1 MKRKIFLI
9 FVFIL
14 VIIQFIRPKLN
25 NKDDYDL
32 AYFIEETNL
41 NKHLFVIMKN
51 SCFDCHSNKTN
62 YPWYSHISPVSMW
75 IQNHINE
82 GKKHL
87 NFSKWDKYSLK
98 KKEHK
103 LEELIEEIQDGE
115 MPLKSYKLIHTSS
128 RLDNK
133 QKDSILNWAMKT
145 KIIYQDLLSEN
156 KNKH

>member
-1 MKRKIFLI
+1 MKRKILLV

-14 VIIQFIRPKLN
+14 VVIQFIRPKQN

-32 AYFIEETNL
+32 AYFIEETSL
-41 NKHLFVIMKN
+41 NKHLLVIMKN
-51 SCFDCHSNKTN
+51 SCFDCQSNKTN

-75 IQNHINE
+75 IQNHIDE

-103 LEELIEEIQDGE
+103 LEEFIEEIQEGE
-115 MPLKSYKLIHTSS
+115 MPLKSYKLIHASS
-128 RLDNK
+128 RLDYK
-133 QKDSILNWAMKT
+133 QKDSLLNWAMNT
-145 KIIYQDLLSEN
+145 KSIYQDLLSEN
-156 KNKH
+156 KH

>member
-1 MKRKIFLI
+1 MKRKILLV

-14 VIIQFIRPKLN
+14 VVIQFIRPKQN

-32 AYFIEETNL
+32 AYFIEETSL
-41 NKHLFVIMKN
+41 NKHLLVIMKN

-75 IQNHINE
+75 IQNHIDE

-103 LEELIEEIQDGE
+103 LEELIEEIQEGE
-115 MPLKSYKLIHTSS
+115 MPLKSYKLIHASS
-128 RLDNK
+128 RLDYK
-133 QKDSILNWAMKT
+133 QKDSLLNWAMNT
-145 KIIYQDLLSEN
+145 KSIYQDLLSEN
-156 KNKH
+156 KH